1 MSTNIRVTKIC
12 QHCGSEFIAKTLT
25 TKFCSHL
32 CNSRNYKARAKE
44 KKVADYEEK
53 VKVAETEFKITT
65 AKPALNEKEYFSIS
79 DAAVFI
85 GVSKRTIERLIATNQ
100 IKVTRLNRR
109 VIIPKRNISKLFEG

>member
-1 MSTNIRVTKIC
+1 MSTNIRVPKIC

-32 CNSRNYKARAKE
+32 CNSRDYKARAKE
-44 KKVADYEEK
+44 KKLANYEEK
-53 VKVAETEFKITT
+53 VKVAESESKITT
-65 AKPALNEKEYFSIS
+65 AKPALNEQEYFSIS

-100 IKVTRLNRR
+100 IQVTRLNRR